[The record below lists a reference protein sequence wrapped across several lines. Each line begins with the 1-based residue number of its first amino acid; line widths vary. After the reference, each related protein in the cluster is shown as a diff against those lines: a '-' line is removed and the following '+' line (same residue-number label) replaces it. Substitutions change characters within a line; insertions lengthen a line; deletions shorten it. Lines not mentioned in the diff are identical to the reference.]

1 MNANT
6 YGWTYSAFF
15 ALEKEEIE
23 LLKNNEL
30 EMIRLYIHDVDYSYP
45 DESVKY
51 SKLITKNNS
60 MMRTYIKEALICIT
74 Q

>member
-1 MNANT
+1 
-6 YGWTYSAFF
+6 
-15 ALEKEEIE
+15 
-23 LLKNNEL
+23 
-30 EMIRLYIHDVDYSYP
+30 MIRLYIHDADYSYP

-51 SKLITKNNS
+51 SKLITKNNL